1 MSKHVYMDDV
11 LSGTE
16 KEHEA
21 IQLREQLIELAYQG
35 GFKLREFASKSRAV
49 LRGIQVDDLA
59 IAESVLRIRNK
70 EQARKLLDLEVLM
83 DGTPIAIGYHPELNF
98 RKFVVVCSEVEGMTD
113 DELLKELLPQKIT
126 AVRRITKK
134 TTTAIIGTSTL
145 ILTINSTVVPEFIT
159 FGFIRLRTRI
169 YYPQPLICRH
179 CLQYG
184 HPKNKCLNE
193 KACIVC
199 SGNHSSDL
207 CTAQAA
213 ARKIAETPCTISYAA
228 VVKNQHEVYNQEK
241 RKQHPKKQTPN
252 DLTEQQA
259 IQKRAHHPTEET
271 TPAKNLTASPPSKK
285 LTPQPSTQATED
297 GIEDTPQKESGKM
310 TIDALVQKSS
320 IIISSPST
328 QIPPNPPLNPFQPPI
343 RSKFKYDHRHIKP
356 CKK

>member
-1 MSKHVYMDDV
+1 MSPSPGGQQDRTIPDWMDPGNHYERVSYLYLQAKQGFDLPNNPFVIGRSIEQHV
-11 LSGTE
+11 G
-16 KEHEA
+16 
-21 IQLREQLIELAYQG
+21 QIEG
-35 GFKLREFASKSRAV
+35 GYFERNKKRY
-49 LRGIQVDDLA
+49 
-59 IAESVLRIRNK
+59 VLRIRNK

-134 TTTAIIGTSTL
+134 TTTGIIGTSTL

-241 RKQHPKKQTPN
+241 RKQHPKKQTLN

-310 TIDALVQKSS
+310 TIDALEQSPKTSVGAMQQLSVNVN
-320 IIISSPST
+320 IIS
-328 QIPPNPPLNPFQPPI
+328 
-343 RSKFKYDHRHIKP
+343 
-356 CKK
+356 